1 VPSHGAEVQFKKSI
15 TSIFQSF
22 VIVTGNSPDLAELR
36 SAGRVGHP
44 PLRVLRKNKGRLGGG
59 LFQQT
64 KFYDVTPAPAWGVAA
79 AAVAAA
85 ASFRMRW

>member
-1 VPSHGAEVQFKKSI
+1 LDIATVPSHGAEVQFKKSI

-44 PLRVLRKNKGRLGGG
+44 PLRVLPLKIK
-59 LFQQT
+59 
-64 KFYDVTPAPAWGVAA
+64 
-79 AAVAAA
+79 A
-85 ASFRMRW
+85 ASGAAFFSKQNFTT